1 MKKELEI
8 KISQLIGLFSYLI
21 YTEDFKAYRRIKSN
35 YEILFENLTQKE
47 NIRDED
53 FVVIQSSLRVFDEAP
68 PKDKALGKYILCK
81 MEEIYEL
88 KNKIE
93 KME

>member
-8 KISQLIGLFSYLI
+8 KISQLIGLFGYLI
-21 YTEDFKAYRRIKSN
+21 YIEDFRAYRRIKSN
-35 YEILFENLTQKE
+35 YEILFENLTQNE
-47 NIRDED
+47 IIRDED

-68 PKDKALGKYILCK
+68 PKDKVFGKYVLTK
-81 MEEIYEL
+81 MEDIYEL
-88 KNKIE
+88 KNKIG